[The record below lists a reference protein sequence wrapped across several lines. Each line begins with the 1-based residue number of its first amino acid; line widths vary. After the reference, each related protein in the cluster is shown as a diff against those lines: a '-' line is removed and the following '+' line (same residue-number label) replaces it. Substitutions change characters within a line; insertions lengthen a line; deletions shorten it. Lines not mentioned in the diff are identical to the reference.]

1 MTHLQPPAPLDLD
14 EAAARQ
20 PAGPVAVVLG
30 VFDGVHRGH
39 QALLSAVR
47 EAAAARGARPSA
59 LVFDPPPIEVIRP
72 GHVVDRLAPLAENL
86 DLIREAGVEPIPL
99 RFDEAVREMA
109 PEDFL
114 DALAPGL
121 EVVAVVMTPDTSFG
135 RDRSGTPDRLR
146 QSGPAHGFE
155 VVVIEPEL
163 DDGPISS
170 TRIRKAVAEGN
181 LGDAM
186 RLLGRRP
193 AVTGT
198 VVRGEGRGRA
208 LGFPTANLKFAY
220 RPAMPPLG
228 IYAGLVTSLGGAGGA
243 TPAIGA
249 LVSIGR
255 RPTFHEDGDVVVEA
269 NLLDWDGD
277 LYGHVLRLGL
287 MTRLRDEQR
296 FESAAELTAQMKRD
310 ETVARA
316 ALAEIV

>member
-1 MTHLQPPAPLDLD
+1 MNDPQPARPLALD

-20 PAGPVAVVLG
+20 GAGPVAVVLG

-39 QALLSAVR
+39 QALMSAVR
-47 EAAAARGARPSA
+47 EAAAARGARPTA
-59 LVFDPPPIEVIRP
+59 LVFDPPPIEVIRL

-86 DLIREAGVEPIPL
+86 DAIRDAGVEAIPL
-99 RFDEAVREMA
+99 RFNEAVREMA

-114 DALAPGL
+114 DALGPGL
-121 EVVAVVMTPDTSFG
+121 QVVAVVMTPDTAFG
-135 RDRSGTPDRLR
+135 RDRSGSPDRLAK
-146 QSGPAHGFE
+146 SGPEHGFE
-155 VVVIEPEL
+155 VVVIEPEV

-170 TRIRKAVAEGN
+170 TRIRKAVGEGN
-181 LGDAM
+181 LADAR

-193 AVTGT
+193 ALTGT
-198 VVRGEGRGRA
+198 VVRGEGRGRD
-208 LGFPTANLKFAY
+208 LGFPTANLSFAY

-228 IYAGLVTSLGGAGGA
+228 IFAGLVPSVKGGAAG
-243 TPAIGA
+243 IGA

-269 NLLDWDGD
+269 NLLDWNGD
-277 LYGHVLRLGL
+277 LYGRELRLEL
-287 MTRLRDEQR
+287 VSRLRDEQR
-296 FESAAELTAQMKRD
+296 FDSASDLTAQMQRD